1 MTDKFTA
8 QHRFL
13 LAAWYEVYRSPIV
26 VQRLYRQRFG
36 RNVSIP
42 SATSIKAM
50 HKKASVH
57 GTLEDLLR
65 SGRPATSHTP
75 ENIDLVAETFCSN
88 PRTFT
93 RRASLELGIP
103 RSTVVRIVHEQKLH
117 PYKLRQFHELSAED
131 LAERQRFAED
141 FGQVRYVRLFS
152 LFWFNVSFC
161 FNKLWM
167 RIPSFSMRFCGRTK
181 RIFTSM
187 EKLIDITVDI
197 GALRIPVLSAQCRYT
212 RQRWWSGAVCGA
224 VVSSARFSSR
234 GT

>member
-1 MTDKFTA
+1 MIALHRDFDIHRLCDVTAPPTSAAISSYEFDSHTARFISSAKMTDKFTA

-50 HKKASVH
+50 HKKASVN
-57 GTLEDLLR
+57 GTLEDLPR

-103 RSTVVRIVHEQKLH
+103 RSTVVRILHEQKLH

-152 LFWFNVSFC
+152 L
-161 FNKLWM
+161 L
-167 RIPSFSMRFCGRTK
+167 
-181 RIFTSM
+181 
-187 EKLIDITVDI
+187 
-197 GALRIPVLSAQCRYT
+197 
-212 RQRWWSGAVCGA
+212 
-224 VVSSARFSSR
+224 
-234 GT
+234 